1 MTARVWAAIRQEPA
15 TDEPFIVTVNCDGE
29 EREFCGSDFAIAYS
43 RAAKWCVDVPAL
55 LYMLDEAEDQTE
67 AVMARRARGE

>member
-1 MTARVWAAIRQEPA
+1 MTSHVFASIRREPKV
-15 TDEPFIVTVNCDGE
+15 DEPYIVTVICDGE
-29 EREFCGSDFAIAYS
+29 EREFFGSDFAIAYS

-67 AVMARRARGE
+67 AVMAKRARGE